1 MRKFLASAL
10 VSFLFAAVAVAQDSS
25 SGAPVQLPGLKAA
38 ARITRDTDGIAHIRA
53 QNEHDLFFLQGY
65 VHAQDRLFQMDVSR
79 REASGTLAELLG
91 PAALPQDVQLRT
103 IGLRRAAVRSL
114 PVISPRTRTA
124 LQAYADGV
132 NAFVSSHSHSLPP
145 EYDALELAQVEPWTV
160 IDSLAV
166 AKLIAFGLSFDLDI
180 DPTVAFVSYQKAG
193 SLLGFDGT
201 KLFFEDLDRSAPF
214 DPASTIPDASVPH
227 AAWTE
232 RRGATRYAG
241 QAPSVEA
248 SASAYLERR
257 TVELAKEYREKIKG
271 MLVFERLRDLKRSGA
286 SNEWAISGELSA
298 SGVPLLAND
307 PHLSLVTPSTF
318 YPVHL
323 EDRDID
329 VIGSGFAG
337 VPFVIV
343 GHNRFI
349 SWGATVNPMDVTDT
363 FQEKIV
369 PDPTSPSGLSTVFR
383 GNLEPIIPIPEV
395 FRQNNI
401 GDHISDNITVVP
413 PGNGIPRAT
422 LIVPR
427 RNNGPII
434 MFDVAS
440 GVGLSVQYTG
450 FSGTREVETF
460 LIWDGAR
467 NLDDFLRGLSFF
479 AVGSQNFAYSD
490 IGGNIAYLTG
500 GELPIREDLQAGV
513 INGLPPVFIRNGTG
527 GNEWLPVIH
536 PQANQAIPFEILPFA
551 EMPHIVNPPAGFF
564 VNSNNDPVGI
574 TLNNNP
580 FGRLRPGGGIFYLNY
595 TYSGGFRNGRITQR
609 IRQLLS
615 TGSGKVSFED
625 MQDIQ
630 ADVTLLDAQ
639 VFVPYVTRAFA
650 NAQALGANA
659 LLASL
664 AAAPGIAS
672 AVNRLSHWDFTTP
685 TGIPEGFD
693 ASDVAGHGLP
703 PSQAMIDSSV
713 AATIYAAW
721 RSRFIANTTDAVLA
735 PGGLPQPPGT
745 EALKALRNLLDNFS
759 TNHGVGA
766 SGVNFFNV
774 PGVSSAAD
782 RRDILILKSV
792 SDALT
797 LLSSPAFADAFNN
810 STNQADY
817 RWGKLH
823 RIVFSHVL
831 GSPFS
836 IPPAGGAFPPPLP
849 NLPGIPIDGGFETVD
864 AATHNVRATSVNGF
878 MFGSGPNDRFVSN
891 ARHNGMRAVSA
902 LPGGTSGVLG
912 SPFYFNLL
920 PGWLINDAFPLLFT
934 QDAIEEHTLSVT
946 KFVPASEP
954 D

>member
-1 MRKFLASAL
+1 MRKFLMSAL
-10 VSFLFAAVAVAQDSS
+10 VSLLFGVVAVPQDSS
-25 SGAPVQLPGLKAA
+25 SGAPVQLPSLKAA
-38 ARITRDTDGIAHIRA
+38 ARITRDSDGIAHIRA

-65 VHAQDRLFQMDVSR
+65 VHAEDRLFQMDVSR

-91 PAALPQDVQLRT
+91 PAALAQDVQLRT
-103 IGLRRAAVRSL
+103 IGLRRAAVRSV
-114 PVISPRTRTA
+114 PVISARTRAA

-132 NAFVSSHSHSLPP
+132 NVFVSSHSLPP
-145 EYDALELAQVEPWTV
+145 EYGALELTQFEPWTV

-166 AKLIAFGLSFDLDI
+166 AKLIAFGLSFDLDV
-180 DPTVAFVSYQKAG
+180 DPTVALLSYQKAG

-214 DPASTIPDASVPH
+214 DPASTVPDAMVPH
-227 AAWTE
+227 AAGTE
-232 RRGATRYAG
+232 RRGVARHAG
-241 QAPSVEA
+241 QAPLGET
-248 SASAYLERR
+248 SASDYIDSRA
-257 TVELAKEYREKIKG
+257 VELAKEYREKIQG
-271 MLVFERLRDLKRSGA
+271 MPVFERLRDRKRSGE

-307 PHLSLVTPSTF
+307 PHLSLVTPTTF

-323 EDRDID
+323 QDRDID

-337 VPFVIV
+337 VPTVIV

-363 FQEKIV
+363 FQEKIAL
-369 PDPTSPSGLSTVFR
+369 DPTSPSGLSTVFK
-383 GNLEPIIPIPEV
+383 GNLEHIIPIPEV
-395 FRQNNI
+395 FRQNKI
-401 GDHISDNITVVP
+401 GDHVPDNLTVVP
-413 PGNGIPRAT
+413 PGNGIPPAT

-427 RNNGPII
+427 RNSGPII
-434 MFDVAS
+434 MLDAAN

-460 LIWDGAR
+460 LTWDGAR
-467 NLDDFLRGLSFF
+467 NLNDFLRGLSFF
-479 AVGSQNFAYSD
+479 GVGSQNFAYSD
-490 IGGNIAYLTG
+490 INGNIAYLTG

-513 INGLPPVFIRNGTG
+513 INGLPPLFIRNGTG

-536 PQANQAIPFEILPFA
+536 PQPNQGIPYEILPFA
-551 EMPHIVNPPAGFF
+551 EMPHIINPPAGFF

-574 TLNNNP
+574 TLSNNP
-580 FGRLRPGGGIFYLNY
+580 FGRMRPGGGILYLNY

-615 TGSGKVSFED
+615 SGSGKVSFED

-639 VFVPYVTRAFA
+639 VLVPFITQAIASAQRSNA
-650 NAQALGANA
+650 NPV
-659 LLASL
+659 LASL
-664 AAAPGIAS
+664 AAAPGVAS

-703 PSQAMIDSSV
+703 PSQTLIDASV

-721 RSRFIANTTDAVLA
+721 RGRFIGNTIDAVLA
-735 PGGLPQPPGT
+735 PGGLPQPPDT

-759 TNHGVGA
+759 TNRGVGA

-792 SDALT
+792 ADGLAL
-797 LLSSPAFADAFNN
+797 LASPAFADAFHN
-810 STNQADY
+810 SMNQADY

-823 RIVFSHVL
+823 RIVFSHVF
-831 GSPFS
+831 GAPFS

-849 NLPGIPIDGGFETVD
+849 NLPGIPTDGGFETVD

-902 LPGGTSGVLG
+902 LPGGTSGILS

-920 PGWLINDAFPLLFT
+920 PGWLVNDAFPLLFT
-934 QDAIEEHTLSVT
+934 EDAIEENTLSVT

>member
-1 MRKFLASAL
+1 MRKFLMSAL
-10 VSFLFAAVAVAQDSS
+10 VSLLFGVVAVAQDSS
-25 SGAPVQLPGLKAA
+25 SGAPLQLPSLKAA
-38 ARITRDTDGIAHIRA
+38 ARITRDSDGIAHIRA

-65 VHAQDRLFQMDVSR
+65 VHAEDRLFQMDVSR

-91 PAALPQDVQLRT
+91 SAALAQDVQLRT

-114 PVISPRTRTA
+114 PVISARTRAA

-132 NAFVSSHSHSLPP
+132 NVFVSSHSLPP
-145 EYDALELAQVEPWTV
+145 EYGPLELTQFEPWTV

-166 AKLIAFGLSFDLDI
+166 AKLIAFGLSFDLDV
-180 DPTVAFVSYQKAG
+180 DPTVALLSYQKAG

-214 DPASTIPDASVPH
+214 DPASTIPDAMVPH
-227 AAWTE
+227 AAGTE
-232 RRGATRYAG
+232 RRGEAGYVG
-241 QAPSVEA
+241 QAHSGET
-248 SASAYLERR
+248 SASDYLDSRA
-257 TVELAKEYREKIKG
+257 VELAKEYREKIQG
-271 MLVFERLRDLKRSGA
+271 MPVFERLRDRKRSGA
-286 SNEWAISGELSA
+286 SNEWAISGEVSA

-307 PHLSLVTPSTF
+307 PHLSLVTPTTF

-323 EDRDID
+323 QDHDID

-337 VPFVIV
+337 VPTVIV

-369 PDPTSPSGLSTVFR
+369 PDPTSPSGLSTVFK

-401 GDHISDNITVVP
+401 GGHIPNNITVVP
-413 PGNGIPRAT
+413 PGNGIPPAT

-434 MFDVAS
+434 MFDATH

-467 NLDDFLRGLSFF
+467 DLDDFLHGLSFF
-479 AVGSQNFAYSD
+479 GVGSQNFAYSD
-490 IGGNIAYLTG
+490 IRGNIAYLTG
-500 GELPIREDLQAGV
+500 GELPIREDLQAGA
-513 INGLPPVFIRNGTG
+513 INGLPPHFIRNGTG

-536 PQANQAIPFEILPFA
+536 PQPNQAIPYEILPFA
-551 EMPHIVNPPAGFF
+551 EMPNIINPPAGFF

-574 TLNNNP
+574 TLSNNP
-580 FGRLRPGGGIFYLNY
+580 FGRLRPGGGILYLNY

-609 IRQLLS
+609 IRQLLY

-639 VFVPYVTRAFA
+639 VFVPFIT
-650 NAQALGANA
+650 QALAGAQRSNA
-659 LLASL
+659 NPVLASL
-664 AAAPGIAS
+664 AAAPGVAS

-703 PSQAMIDSSV
+703 PSQALIDTSV

-721 RSRFIANTTDAVLA
+721 RGRFIANTIDAVLA
-735 PGGLPQPPGT
+735 PGGLPQPPDT

-759 TNHGVGA
+759 TNRGVGA

-792 SDALT
+792 ADGLAL
-797 LLSSPAFADAFNN
+797 LASPAFADAFHN

-831 GSPFS
+831 GAPFS

-849 NLPGIPIDGGFETVD
+849 NLPGIPTDGGFETVD

-902 LPGGTSGVLG
+902 LPGGTSGILG

-920 PGWLINDAFPLLFT
+920 PGWLVNDAFPLLFIE
-934 QDAIEEHTLSVT
+934 DAIEENTLSVT

>member
-1 MRKFLASAL
+1 MRKFLMSAL
-10 VSFLFAAVAVAQDSS
+10 VSLLFGVVAVPQDSS
-25 SGAPVQLPGLKAA
+25 SGAPVQLPSLKAA
-38 ARITRDTDGIAHIRA
+38 ARITRDSDGIAHIRA

-65 VHAQDRLFQMDVSR
+65 VHAEDRLFQMDVSR

-91 PAALPQDVQLRT
+91 PAALAQDVQLRT
-103 IGLRRAAVRSL
+103 IGLRRAAVRSV
-114 PVISPRTRTA
+114 PVISARTRAA

-132 NAFVSSHSHSLPP
+132 NVFVSSHSLPP
-145 EYDALELAQVEPWTV
+145 EYGALELTQFEPWTV

-166 AKLIAFGLSFDLDI
+166 AKLIAFGLSFDLDV
-180 DPTVAFVSYQKAG
+180 DPTVALLSYQKAG

-214 DPASTIPDASVPH
+214 DPASTVPDAMVPH
-227 AAWTE
+227 AAGTE
-232 RRGATRYAG
+232 RRGVARHAG
-241 QAPSVEA
+241 QAPLGET
-248 SASAYLERR
+248 SASDYIDSRA
-257 TVELAKEYREKIKG
+257 VELAKEYREKIQG
-271 MLVFERLRDLKRSGA
+271 MPVFERLRDRKRSGE

-307 PHLSLVTPSTF
+307 PHLSLVTPTTF

-323 EDRDID
+323 QDRDID

-337 VPFVIV
+337 VPTVIV

-363 FQEKIV
+363 FQEKIAL
-369 PDPTSPSGLSTVFR
+369 DPTSPSGLSTVFK
-383 GNLEPIIPIPEV
+383 GNLEHIIPIPEV
-395 FRQNNI
+395 FRQNKI
-401 GDHISDNITVVP
+401 GDHVPDNLTVVP
-413 PGNGIPRAT
+413 PGNGIPPAT

-427 RNNGPII
+427 RNSGPII
-434 MFDVAS
+434 MLDAAN

-460 LIWDGAR
+460 LTWDGAR
-467 NLDDFLRGLSFF
+467 NLNDFLRGLSFF
-479 AVGSQNFAYSD
+479 GVGSQNFAYSD
-490 IGGNIAYLTG
+490 INGNIAYLTG

-513 INGLPPVFIRNGTG
+513 INGLPPLFIRNGTG

-536 PQANQAIPFEILPFA
+536 PQPNQGIPYEILPFA
-551 EMPHIVNPPAGFF
+551 EMPHIINPPAGFF

-574 TLNNNP
+574 TLSNNP
-580 FGRLRPGGGIFYLNY
+580 FGRMRPGGGILYLNY

-615 TGSGKVSFED
+615 SGSGKVSFED

-639 VFVPYVTRAFA
+639 VLVPFITQAIASAQRSNA
-650 NAQALGANA
+650 NPV
-659 LLASL
+659 LASL
-664 AAAPGIAS
+664 AAAPGVAS

-703 PSQAMIDSSV
+703 PSQTLIDASV

-721 RSRFIANTTDAVLA
+721 RGRFIGNTIDAVLA
-735 PGGLPQPPGT
+735 PGGLPQPPDT

-759 TNHGVGA
+759 TNRGVGA

-792 SDALT
+792 ADGLAL
-797 LLSSPAFADAFNN
+797 LASPAFADAFHN
-810 STNQADY
+810 SMNQADY

-823 RIVFSHVL
+823 RIVFSHVF
-831 GSPFS
+831 GAPFS

-849 NLPGIPIDGGFETVD
+849 NLPGIPTDGGFETVD

-902 LPGGTSGVLG
+902 LPGGTSGILG

-920 PGWLINDAFPLLFT
+920 PGWLVNDAFPLLFT
-934 QDAIEEHTLSVT
+934 EDAIEENTLSVT

>member
-1 MRKFLASAL
+1 MCKFPGTAL
-10 VSFLFAAVAVAQDSS
+10 LSLLFAAVVSAQNSP
-25 SGAPVQLPGLKAA
+25 GPPTQLPGLTDD

-91 PAALPQDVQLRT
+91 PAALAQDVQLRT
-103 IGLRRAAVRSL
+103 IGLRRAAVRTIS
-114 PVISPRTRTA
+114 VISPRAHAA

-132 NAFVSSHSHSLPP
+132 NAYVATHPGSLPP
-145 EYDALELAQVEPWTV
+145 EYGALELTQFEPWTV
-160 IDSLAV
+160 TDSLAV
-166 AKLIAFGLSFDLDI
+166 GKLIAFGLSFDIDI
-180 DPTVAFVSYQKAG
+180 NATVALLSYQGAG

-214 DPASTIPDASVPH
+214 DPATTVPDASIPH
-227 AAWTE
+227 AASTAKPS
-232 RRGATRYAG
+232 ATSYA
-241 QAPSVEA
+241 QRTPSAGA
-248 SASAYLERR
+248 SASAYLEPR
-257 TVELAKEYREKIKG
+257 TVELAKEYAQKIKG
-271 MLVFERLRDLKRSGA
+271 MSVFERLRDLKRGGG
-286 SNEWAISGELSA
+286 SNEWAISSLLSA

-307 PHLSLVTPSTF
+307 PHLGLGTPSTF

-323 EDRDID
+323 DDGDIN

-337 VPFVIV
+337 VPLVIQ
-343 GHNRFI
+343 GHNRSI
-349 SWGATVNPMDVTDT
+349 SWGSTVDPMDVTDT
-363 FQEKIV
+363 FQEKVV
-369 PDPTSPSGLSTVFR
+369 PDPTSPSGLSTVYK
-383 GNLEPIIPIPEV
+383 GNLEPIIAIPEV
-395 FRQNNI
+395 FRQNNFGSGI
-401 GDHISDNITVVP
+401 PNNITVVP
-413 PGNGIPRAT
+413 PGGDIPAAT

-434 MFDVAS
+434 MLDVAS
-440 GVGLSVQYTG
+440 GVALSVEYTG
-450 FSGTREVETF
+450 FSGTRELETF
-460 LIWDGAR
+460 LIWDGAK
-467 NLDDFLRGLSFF
+467 NLSDFLSGLSLFS
-479 AVGSQNFAYSD
+479 VGSQNFAYSD
-490 IGGNIAYLTG
+490 VAGNIAYVTG

-527 GNEWLPVIH
+527 GNEWLSVIH
-536 PQANQAIPFEILPFA
+536 PQPNQSTPFEILPFA
-551 EMPHIVNPPAGFF
+551 EMPHIINPPAGFF

-574 TLNNNP
+574 TLGNNP
-580 FGRLRPGGGIFYLNY
+580 FSHLRPGGGIFYLNY

-639 VFVPYVTRAFA
+639 VFVPYILQAFA
-650 NAQALGANA
+650 DAQATKANPV
-659 LLASL
+659 LATL
-664 AAAPGIAS
+664 AAAPGVAT
-672 AVNRLSHWDFTTP
+672 AVNRLSLWDFTTP
-685 TGIPEGFD
+685 TGIQQGFD
-693 ASDVAGHGLP
+693 AIDVAGHGLP
-703 PSQAMIDSSV
+703 PSQALIDSSV
-713 AATIYAAW
+713 AATIYSTW
-721 RSRFIANTTDAVLA
+721 RSQFVANTVDAVLA
-735 PGGLPQPPGT
+735 PVGLPQPQAA

-759 TNHGVGA
+759 TNQGVGA

-792 SDALT
+792 ADSLAL
-797 LLSSPAFADAFNN
+797 LASPAFADAFNG

-823 RIVFSHVL
+823 RVVFSHIL

-836 IPPAGGAFPPPLP
+836 IPPAAGAFPPSLP
-849 NLPGIPIDGGFETVD
+849 NLPGISTDGGFETVD
-864 AATHNVRATSVNGF
+864 AATHGVRVASVKDF
-878 MFGSGPNDRFVSN
+878 MFANGPNDRFVTN
-891 ARHNGMRAVSA
+891 APSGGISAVTA

-920 PGWLINDAFPLLFT
+920 PGWLINNAFPLLFT
-934 QDAIEEHTLSVT
+934 QDAIEAHTLSVT
-946 KFVPASEP
+946 QFTPTSESN
-954 D
+954 